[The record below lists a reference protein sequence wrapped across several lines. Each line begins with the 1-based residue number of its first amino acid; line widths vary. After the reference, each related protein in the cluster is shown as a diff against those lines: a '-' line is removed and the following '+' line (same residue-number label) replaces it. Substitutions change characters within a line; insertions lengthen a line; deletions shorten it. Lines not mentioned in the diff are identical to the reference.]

1 MAYIKY
7 SKEEKLDI
15 LAWYHEG
22 NTLLATAKKYGVS
35 DTTILNWQSVLESGH
50 PDGLN
55 EVSTRRR
62 YSAELKQKVVTAVLS
77 GEGTV
82 REIAKRFGLRYPG
95 TIYIWLRKYTEGE
108 LNKSTSGGRSQ
119 VEGRRKTSYKE
130 RLKIVEYCLSH
141 GLNYMETAKLFNVS
155 YDQVYSWVRKYE
167 EKGAQGLE
175 DRRGKAKNDSD
186 LSEEDRLR
194 REIRELKEKNLDL
207 EYENLLLKKL
217 KELERESH

>member
-1 MAYIKY
+1 M
-7 SKEEKLDI
+7 
-15 LAWYHEG
+15 
-22 NTLLATAKKYGVS
+22 
-35 DTTILNWQSVLESGH
+35 
-50 PDGLN
+50 
-55 EVSTRRR
+55 
-62 YSAELKQKVVTAVLS
+62 
-77 GEGTV
+77 
-82 REIAKRFGLRYPG
+82 
-95 TIYIWLRKYTEGE
+95 
-108 LNKSTSGGRSQ
+108 
-119 VEGRRKTSYKE
+119 EGRRKTSYKE